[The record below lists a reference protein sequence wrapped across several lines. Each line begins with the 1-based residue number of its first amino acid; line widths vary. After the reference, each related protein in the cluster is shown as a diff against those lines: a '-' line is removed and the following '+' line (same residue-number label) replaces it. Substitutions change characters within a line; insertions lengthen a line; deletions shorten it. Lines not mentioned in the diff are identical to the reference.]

1 MQIEIPGKRSQTLSH
16 DCTFV
21 CVCFFTKV
29 ATTFIRHAMYSCS
42 VYQNAWG
49 LIKNKLSLF
58 SLHDQLFSAKKIN
71 IEKQKILSY
80 ALIQNNNIAGEK
92 NKMVFRVCNLHGVGV
107 MHVIKYSRGNAICNI
122 TRRRHPE

>member
-1 MQIEIPGKRSQTLSH
+1 
-16 DCTFV
+16 
-21 CVCFFTKV
+21 
-29 ATTFIRHAMYSCS
+29 MYSCS

-58 SLHDQLFSAKKIN
+58 SLHDQKKIN

-107 MHVIKYSRGNAICNI
+107 MHVIEYSRGNAICNI